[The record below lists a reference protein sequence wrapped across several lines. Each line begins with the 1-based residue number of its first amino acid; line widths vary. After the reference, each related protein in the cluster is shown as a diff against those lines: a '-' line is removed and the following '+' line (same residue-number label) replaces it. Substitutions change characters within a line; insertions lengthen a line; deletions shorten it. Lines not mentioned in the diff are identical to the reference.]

1 MLRVVPRF
9 SARPRARMD
18 RPAAPSSLFRFAAP
32 PAAPAVPAAP
42 AAPAEPGEDRPTVD
56 RTTAAWRGP
65 VLICGATV
73 AATAGLAFAV
83 LVLEGYAPRPAAAV
97 TAVPDAAVLPAAA
110 EETEGP
116 AEAVVPALHV
126 WDGRPVRAVPTDTVP
141 DPLRDFGV
149 TPARLV
155 VPAAAT
161 TPTAGRGRVAPAV
174 WLTGE
179 IVP

>member
-1 MLRVVPRF
+1 MLAVVPRLP
-9 SARPRARMD
+9 ARPRARMD
-18 RPAAPSSLFRFAAP
+18 RSVARSSLFRFAAP
-32 PAAPAVPAAP
+32 PAAPAVAATG
-42 AAPAEPGEDRPTVD
+42 EPPEDRATVD
-56 RTTAAWRGP
+56 RATAVWRGP
-65 VLICGATV
+65 VLICGGTV

-83 LVLEGYAPRPAAAV
+83 LAPEGNAPRPAAAV

-110 EETEGP
+110 EDAGEP
-116 AEAVVPALHV
+116 AGAVVSALHV

-155 VPAAAT
+155 VPAAAAAPAT
-161 TPTAGRGRVAPAV
+161 GRGRVAPAV

-179 IVP
+179 IAP

>member
-1 MLRVVPRF
+1 MLAVVPRF

-18 RPAAPSSLFRFAAP
+18 RPAHSSLFRFAAP
-32 PAAPAVPAAP
+32 PAAPAV
-42 AAPAEPGEDRPTVD
+42 AAPAEPGEDRATLD

-83 LVLEGYAPRPAAAV
+83 LAPEGNAPRPAAAV

-110 EETEGP
+110 EETEEP
-116 AEAVVPALHV
+116 AGAVVPALHV
-126 WDGRPVRAVPTDTVP
+126 WDGRPVRAVPTDSVP

-149 TPARLV
+149 TPARRI
-155 VPAAAT
+155 VPAAAAA
-161 TPTAGRGRVAPAV
+161 PAAGRRRVAPAV

-179 IVP
+179 IAP

>member
-1 MLRVVPRF
+1 MLTVVPRLP
-9 SARPRARMD
+9 ARPRARMD
-18 RPAAPSSLFRFAAP
+18 RPAAPPSLFRFAAP
-32 PAAPAVPAAP
+32 PAAPAVS
-42 AAPAEPGEDRPTVD
+42 AEPEEDRAAVD

-83 LVLEGYAPRPAAAV
+83 LVPEGDAPRPAAAV
-97 TAVPDAAVLPAAA
+97 TAPPDAAVLPAAA
-110 EETEGP
+110 EETQEP
-116 AEAVVPALHV
+116 AGAVVPALHV
-126 WDGRPVRAVPTDTVP
+126 WDGRPIRAVPTDTVP

-161 TPTAGRGRVAPAV
+161 APAAGRGRVAPAV

-179 IVP
+179 IAP